1 MLFNIYHYKEIL
13 ISFMRSQTFHS
24 IFLFLTFSMITMTLD
39 LIIHTQTIIMCIK
52 QISMIKISNNRNG
65 IGNMFNLL

>member
-24 IFLFLTFSMITMTLD
+24 IFLFLTFSMITMPLD
-39 LIIHTQTIIMCIK
+39 LVIHTQTIIMCIK
-52 QISMIKISNNRNG
+52 SIAMIKISNN
-65 IGNMFNLL
+65 